1 MSRSGRNPD
10 FVLPPAYAGALPI
23 LAPVGNNARMRRL
36 VRRGRPVGWGALAAF
51 LTLTVIV
58 FALGSGSDRVHAQ
71 SGGFPLPASAS
82 SVWSIVGGY
91 NTGSH
96 FGDDPHAID
105 IVREDDFTAGST
117 VLAPIDGTISFVST
131 ECLTINHGDGLAVLL
146 CHLFPDPSLFR
157 GLPVQ
162 EGRFLGTV
170 APAFFAGNGGLA
182 HMHLAVHA
190 TRGSGLIQ
198 GTVPLTGKWAL
209 EGVDLP
215 WTGAFN
221 AHAGARFVSSNGR
234 TPTPP
239 PPSPLPAPEPEPVV
253 PAPGIDES
261 FSLQVLPKGWNT
273 VGWTARTSAAEVAA
287 ALGDGVSAVFTFDAA
302 SQRFRRFSLAA
313 PSLANDLAVLD
324 DGDGVLIYV
333 DDSRGVVLPR
343 PPFGEPRPLRLEV
356 GFNLATWTGQAS
368 TTEAAMRSLG
378 AALLAAFAWDAGE
391 QRYRV
396 YRPGR
401 PDLSDIPLVEAGQA
415 LWIVLQA
422 PVIWDPR
429 ATGPVEPPPDAPPA
443 SDDVPGGDEAAIV
456 PAGAE
461 LLQVVGPVCLNLRS
475 APTTIGTTPV
485 TCLAAGTVLESF
497 GETASDVSGR
507 EWARVRVLGIDG
519 WVASEFTRPFDSP
532 ENGGNSGSDPA
543 GPPADT
549 LDGVASFYHPS
560 LAGNAMYC
568 GGVYNPNDPTIAAST
583 TYDCGTQLRV
593 WRGDSFV
600 DVVVQDTG
608 RLPANHVDLSE
619 AAYNQLGLPAEGII
633 PVRIEVL
640 ALPCD

>member
-1 MSRSGRNPD
+1 M
-10 FVLPPAYAGALPI
+10 
-23 LAPVGNNARMRRL
+23 
-36 VRRGRPVGWGALAAF
+36 
-51 LTLTVIV
+51 
-58 FALGSGSDRVHAQ
+58 
-71 SGGFPLPASAS
+71 
-82 SVWSIVGGY
+82 
-91 NTGSH
+91 
-96 FGDDPHAID
+96 
-105 IVREDDFTAGST
+105 
-117 VLAPIDGTISFVST
+117 
-131 ECLTINHGDGLAVLL
+131 
-146 CHLFPDPSLFR
+146 
-157 GLPVQ
+157 Q

-429 ATGPVEPPPDAPPA
+429 ATGPVEPPPNAPPA

-532 ENGGNSGSDPA
+532 RTAATAAATPPVPPLTRWTASPRSTTPPWPAMPCTAVVSTTPMIPPSPRPQPMTAARSCASGVGTASWTSSSRTPA
-543 GPPADT
+543 GCPPT
-549 LDGVASFYHPS
+549 TSTSRKPPTTSSASPPRASSRSALRCSPCPVISLTRPQSARPGGPLHP
-560 LAGNAMYC
+560 
-568 GGVYNPNDPTIAAST
+568 
-583 TYDCGTQLRV
+583 
-593 WRGDSFV
+593 
-600 DVVVQDTG
+600 G
-608 RLPANHVDLSE
+608 RPE
-619 AAYNQLGLPAEGII
+619 T
-633 PVRIEVL
+633 
-640 ALPCD
+640 